1 MDLGAPPARE
11 SSGLSQPSG
20 KGKSPLDPR
29 LALPCRDD
37 GLDVA
42 ELTPRLDRLVRK
54 ERVQCAFVLV
64 VLRYH
69 RREGDATVWAT
80 PDESQHHPIRLPLDA
95 SVKRRAP
102 ARTAR
107 AEYWVSVSGMA
118 TRASDELGR
127 AKGPALR
134 GHRAVSAAAAAGIG
148 PPVAD
153 RRILLVVT
161 TPVDEESLRSELVRR
176 GRGVE
181 PLVKI
186 VAPARLSRLEWLTND
201 EDAARA
207 DAEGLAT
214 GVADRL
220 GPAASEAEAGDPDPL
235 QAIEDA
241 LRSFEA
247 DEIVL
252 VSRSEEDAD
261 WLERGVHEE
270 GLEGFGLPV
279 SRLVVADEDSAGS

>member
-1 MDLGAPPARE
+1 M
-11 SSGLSQPSG
+11 
-20 KGKSPLDPR
+20 
-29 LALPCRDD
+29 
-37 GLDVA
+37 
-42 ELTPRLDRLVRK
+42 
-54 ERVQCAFVLV
+54 
-64 VLRYH
+64 
-69 RREGDATVWAT
+69 
-80 PDESQHHPIRLPLDA
+80 
-95 SVKRRAP
+95 
-102 ARTAR
+102 
-107 AEYWVSVSGMA
+107 
-118 TRASDELGR
+118 
-127 AKGPALR
+127 
-134 GHRAVSAAAAAGIG
+134 
-148 PPVAD
+148 
-153 RRILLVVT
+153 T

-279 SRLVVADEDSAGS
+279 SRLVVADEESAGS